1 MTENREPP
9 FEPPDDVAAEVPLP
23 VPPSQAAAAAV
34 PKAGQPPS
42 KETGLA
48 RAAGVVSLATLLS
61 RALGL
66 IREQIFAAFFGA
78 GFAVD
83 AFQVAF
89 RIPNLLRDL
98 FAEGAMSAAFVPTLT
113 QVQERQGP
121 EAAMRLANLVV
132 NFLLVTVSVVCLL
145 GILFADRLVPWMAP
159 GFGQVPGKLELTTQM
174 TRIMTPFLLL
184 VALAAAVMG
193 VLNTRRVFFIPA
205 IAPTMLN
212 LALIASGFLIA
223 PFMPRFGLQP
233 IVGMAFGVILGGLGQ
248 LLIQVPALAAQ
259 GFRWKPIFSFRD
271 PGVLRI
277 VGLMAPA
284 AVGLAATQVNIF
296 VNTFLASMLPQGSV
310 SWLNYAYRLMQL
322 PIGLFGVAIATVTLA
337 EVSRHAARREM
348 PELKRTISFS
358 LRFGLFLTLPATML
372 LIALAHPIVALLYQH
387 GRFGANDS
395 WETAQA
401 LWAYAVG
408 LSAFSA
414 VRVLVPV
421 YYSLGMTRIPVT
433 ISFVTIALNVVLNL
447 ALMGPLRHRGLA
459 LATSIS
465 SVVNFVLLFEMLRR
479 KIGPMGGRLLARS
492 TAKIFLASLLAAM
505 AAYTAALGVER
516 VLGLVSVTA
525 RVAVVASGLAAA
537 TVMYLA
543 AVFALRIQESG
554 PLFAFI
560 ARVVAARSGRGTKR

>member
-1 MTENREPP
+1 MTESREVPT
-9 FEPPDDVAAEVPLP
+9 PPDDAGAAH
-23 VPPSQAAAAAV
+23 QAAPAR
-34 PKAGQPPS
+34 
-42 KETGLA
+42 ETGLA
-48 RAAGVVSLATLLS
+48 RAAGIVSLATLAS
-61 RALGL
+61 RLLGL

-78 GFAVD
+78 GLAVD

-113 QVQERQGP
+113 RVQETEGR
-121 EAAMRLANLVV
+121 EAAMRLANLVM
-132 NFLLVTVSVVCLL
+132 NFLVVTVSAICIL
-145 GILFADRLVPWMAP
+145 GIVFADHIVPLMAP

-223 PFMPRFGLQP
+223 PICPRLELEP
-233 IVGMAFGVILGGLGQ
+233 IVGMAFGVLLGGLGQ
-248 LLIQVPALAAQ
+248 LFIQVPALWAQ
-259 GFRWKPIFSFRD
+259 GFRWRPEISFRD

-277 VGLMAPA
+277 VTLMSPA

-296 VNTFLASMLPQGSV
+296 VNTFLASLLPQGSV

-337 EVSRHAARREM
+337 EVSRHAARKEM

-358 LRFGLFLTLPATML
+358 LRFGLFLTLPATMIL
-372 LIALAHPIVALLYQH
+372 MALAHPIVALLYQH
-387 GRFGANDS
+387 GRFGPDDS
-395 WETAQA
+395 WQTAQA
-401 LWAYAVG
+401 LWGYAVG

-433 ISFVTIALNVVLNL
+433 ISFITIAINVVLNIM
-447 ALMGPLRHRGLA
+447 LMEPLQHRGLA

-465 SVVNFVLLFEMLRR
+465 SVLNFVLLFEVLRR
-479 KIGPMGGRLLARS
+479 KIGPMGGRALSRS
-492 TAKIFLASLLAAM
+492 AGKIFLASLLAAL
-505 AAYTAALGVER
+505 AAFAAAWEVESW
-516 VLGLVSVTA
+516 LGLTSVIA
-525 RVAVVASGLAAA
+525 RMAVVGSGLAAA
-537 TVMYLA
+537 AAVYLA
-543 AVFALRIQESG
+543 AVFTLRIEEG
-554 PLFAFI
+554 APLFAFI
-560 ARVVAARSGRGTKR
+560 ARSLSRPGPGTRAG

>member
-1 MTENREPP
+1 MSREVPP
-9 FEPPDDVAAEVPLP
+9 PPDDDDAAI
-23 VPPSQAAAAAV
+23 PSAV
-34 PKAGQPPS
+34 PRSEAAPPAAPPPGRPAAGR
-42 KETGLA
+42 EAGLA
-48 RAAGVVSLATLLS
+48 RAAGVVSLATLAS

-66 IREQIFAAFFGA
+66 IREQVFAAFFGA

-113 QVQERQGP
+113 RVQEREGP
-121 EAAMRLANLVV
+121 EAAMRLANLVM
-132 NFLLVTVSVVCLL
+132 NFLLVTVSAVCLL

-193 VLNTRRVFFIPA
+193 VLNTRRIFFIPA

-212 LALIASGFLIA
+212 IALIASGFLLS
-223 PFMPRFGLQP
+223 PLCPRFGLHP
-233 IVGMAFGVILGGLGQ
+233 IVGMAGGVILGGLGQ
-248 LLIQVPALAAQ
+248 LLIQVPALYAQ
-259 GFRWKPIFSFRD
+259 GFRWRPEISFRD

-277 VGLMAPA
+277 VTLMAPA
-284 AVGLAATQVNIF
+284 AIGLAATQVNIF
-296 VNTFLASMLPQGSV
+296 VNTFLASLLPQGSV

-372 LIALAHPIVALLYQH
+372 LVALAHPIVALLYQH
-387 GRFGANDS
+387 GRFLSTDS
-395 WETAQA
+395 WETAHA
-401 LWAYAVG
+401 LWGYALG

-421 YYSLGMTRIPVT
+421 YYSLGMTRVPVT
-433 ISFVTIALNVVLNL
+433 ISFVTIAVNIGLNV
-447 ALMGPLRHRGLA
+447 ALMGPLRHGGLA
-459 LATSIS
+459 LATSIA
-465 SVVNFVLLFEMLRR
+465 SVLNFVLLFEFLRR

-492 TAKIFLASLLAAM
+492 GLKILLASLLAAG
-505 AAYTAALGVER
+505 AAYGVATGLER
-516 VLGLVSVTA
+516 TIGLASVGERLLVVLA
-525 RVAVVASGLAAA
+525 GLAAA
-537 TVMYLA
+537 TVVYVTA
-543 AVFALRIQESG
+543 TFTLRIQESA
-554 PLFAFI
+554 PFYAFL
-560 ARVVAARSGRGTKR
+560 ARFLPGKR

>member
-1 MTENREPP
+1 VTHEATP
-9 FEPPDDVAAEVPLP
+9 PPDDPAVPSAVP
-23 VPPSQAAAAAV
+23 ASQAVPPAAPSSPTTAA
-34 PKAGQPPS
+34 GR
-42 KETGLA
+42 EGGLA
-48 RAAGVVSLATLLS
+48 RAAGIVSLATLAS
-61 RALGL
+61 RVLGL
-66 IREQIFAAFFGA
+66 IREQVFAAFFGA

-113 QVQERQGP
+113 RVQEREGP

-132 NFLLVTVSVVCLL
+132 NFLLVTVSTICLL
-145 GILFADRLVPWMAP
+145 GVLFADRLVPWMAP

-184 VALAAAVMG
+184 VALAAAAMG
-193 VLNTRRVFFIPA
+193 VLNTRRIFFVPA

-212 LALIASGFLIA
+212 LALIAAGFVLS
-223 PFMPRFGLQP
+223 PLCPRFGLQP
-233 IVGMAFGVILGGLGQ
+233 IVGMAFGVLLGGLGQ
-248 LLIQVPALAAQ
+248 LLIQVPSLYSQ
-259 GFRWKPIFSFRD
+259 GFRWRPAISFRD

-277 VGLMAPA
+277 VTLMAPA

-296 VNTFLASMLPQGSV
+296 VNTFLASMLRQGSV

-358 LRFGLFLTLPATML
+358 LRFGLFLTLPATMIL
-372 LIALAHPIVALLYQH
+372 MALAHPIVALLYQH
-387 GRFGANDS
+387 GRFGPEDS
-395 WETAQA
+395 VQTAQA
-401 LWAYAVG
+401 LWGYAVG

-421 YYSLGMTRIPVT
+421 YYSLGMTRVPVT
-433 ISFVTIALNVVLNL
+433 ISFVTIAVNIVLNIL
-447 ALMGPLRHRGLA
+447 LMHPLQHRGLA

-465 SVVNFVLLFEMLRR
+465 SVLNFVLLFEMLRR
-479 KIGPMGGRLLARS
+479 KIGPMGGRVLARAAS
-492 TAKIFLASLLAAM
+492 KIFLASLLAAL
-505 AAYTAALGVER
+505 AAFAVATGLGR
-516 VLGLVSVTA
+516 AMGPTGLIA
-525 RVAVVASGLAAA
+525 RLAVVLAGLLTASI
-537 TVMYLA
+537 VYLA
-543 AVFALRIQESG
+543 ATFTLRIEESV
-554 PLFAFI
+554 PLFAFF
-560 ARVVAARSGRGTKR
+560 ARFFPKAGRR

>member
-1 MTENREPP
+1 VTESREVPT
-9 FEPPDDVAAEVPLP
+9 PPDDAGAAH
-23 VPPSQAAAAAV
+23 QAGPAR
-34 PKAGQPPS
+34 
-42 KETGLA
+42 ETGLA
-48 RAAGVVSLATLLS
+48 RAAGIVSLATLAS
-61 RALGL
+61 RLLGL

-78 GFAVD
+78 GLAVD

-113 QVQERQGP
+113 RVQETEGR
-121 EAAMRLANLVV
+121 EAAMRLANLVM
-132 NFLLVTVSVVCLL
+132 NFLVVTVSAICIL
-145 GILFADRLVPWMAP
+145 GIVFADHVVPLMAP

-223 PFMPRFGLQP
+223 PICPRFGLEP
-233 IVGMAFGVILGGLGQ
+233 IVGMAFGVLLGGLGQ
-248 LLIQVPALAAQ
+248 LFIQVPALWGQ
-259 GFRWKPIFSFRD
+259 GFRWRPEISFRD

-277 VGLMAPA
+277 VTLMAPA

-296 VNTFLASMLPQGSV
+296 VNTFLASLLPQGSV

-322 PIGLFGVAIATVTLA
+322 PIGLFGVAIATVMLA
-337 EVSRHAARREM
+337 EVSRHAARKEM

-358 LRFGLFLTLPATML
+358 LRFGLFLTLPATMIL
-372 LIALAHPIVALLYQH
+372 MALAHPIVALLYQH
-387 GRFGANDS
+387 GRFGPDDS
-395 WETAQA
+395 WQTAQA
-401 LWAYAVG
+401 LWGYAVG

-433 ISFVTIALNVVLNL
+433 ISFITIAINVVLNIM
-447 ALMGPLRHRGLA
+447 LMEPLQHRGLA

-465 SVVNFVLLFEMLRR
+465 SVLNFVLLFEVLRR
-479 KIGPMGGRLLARS
+479 KIGPMGGRALSRS
-492 TAKIFLASLLAAM
+492 AGKIFLASLLAAL
-505 AAYTAALGVER
+505 AAFAAAWEVESW
-516 VLGLVSVTA
+516 LGLTSVIA
-525 RVAVVASGLAAA
+525 RMAVVGSGLAAA
-537 TVMYLA
+537 TAVYLA
-543 AVFALRIQESG
+543 AVFALRIAEG
-554 PLFAFI
+554 APLFAFI
-560 ARVVAARSGRGTKR
+560 ARFLRRPGPGTRAG

>member
-1 MTENREPP
+1 MSREVPP
-9 FEPPDDVAAEVPLP
+9 PPDDDDAAIPSPVPLSES
-23 VPPSQAAAAAV
+23 VPPAAGREA
-34 PKAGQPPS
+34 
-42 KETGLA
+42 GLA
-48 RAAGVVSLATLLS
+48 RAAGVISLATLVS

-66 IREQIFAAFFGA
+66 IREQVFAAFFGA

-113 QVQERQGP
+113 RVQEGEGP
-121 EAAMRLANLVV
+121 EAAMRLANLVI
-132 NFLLVTVSVVCLL
+132 NFLLVTVSAICLL

-159 GFGQVPGKLELTTQM
+159 GFGAVPGKLELTTQM

-184 VALAAAVMG
+184 VAVAAAVMG

-212 LALIASGFLIA
+212 LALIAAGFVIS
-223 PFMPRFGLQP
+223 PFLPRFGLQP

-248 LLIQVPALAAQ
+248 LFIQVPALYGQ
-259 GFRWKPIFSFRD
+259 GFRWRPAISFRD
-271 PGVLRI
+271 PGVIRI
-277 VGLMAPA
+277 VTLMAPA
-284 AVGLAATQVNIF
+284 AIGLAATQVNIF

-372 LIALAHPIVALLYQH
+372 LVAMAHPIVALLYQH
-387 GRFGANDS
+387 GRFAASDS
-395 WETAQA
+395 LQTAHA
-401 LWAYAVG
+401 LWGYALG

-421 YYSLGMTRIPVT
+421 YYSLGMTRVPVT
-433 ISFVTIALNVVLNL
+433 ISFITIAVNIVLNL
-447 ALMGPLRHRGLA
+447 LLMHPLRHGGLA
-459 LATSIS
+459 LATSIA
-465 SVVNFVLLFEMLRR
+465 SVLNFVLLFEVLRR
-479 KIGPMGGRLLARS
+479 KIGPMGGRVLARS
-492 TAKIFLASLLAAM
+492 FGKILLGSVLAAGAAYGVTTGLEHAMGLTSTAARLLIVVAGIVAASLV
-505 AAYTAALGVER
+505 YV
-516 VLGLVSVTA
+516 
-525 RVAVVASGLAAA
+525 AA
-537 TVMYLA
+537 T
-543 AVFALRIQESG
+543 FTLRIQESA
-554 PLFAFI
+554 PFYAFL
-560 ARVVAARSGRGTKR
+560 ARFLPRKR

>member
-1 MTENREPP
+1 VTNEATP
-9 FEPPDDVAAEVPLP
+9 PPDDPAVPSA
-23 VPPSQAAAAAV
+23 VPPSQAVPPAA
-34 PKAGQPPS
+34 PPS
-42 KETGLA
+42 PATTAGREGGLA
-48 RAAGVVSLATLLS
+48 RAAGIVSLATLAS
-61 RALGL
+61 RVLGL
-66 IREQIFAAFFGA
+66 IREQVFAAFFGA

-113 QVQERQGP
+113 RVQEREGR

-132 NFLLVTVSVVCLL
+132 NFLLVTVSTVCLL
-145 GILFADRLVPWMAP
+145 GVLFADRLVPWMAP

-184 VALAAAVMG
+184 VALAAAAMG
-193 VLNTRRVFFIPA
+193 VLNTRRIFFVPA

-212 LALIASGFLIA
+212 LALIAAGFVLS
-223 PFMPRFGLQP
+223 PLCPRFGLQP

-248 LLIQVPALAAQ
+248 LLIQVPSLYSQ
-259 GFRWKPIFSFRD
+259 GFRWRPAISFRD

-277 VGLMAPA
+277 VTLMAPA

-296 VNTFLASMLPQGSV
+296 VNTFLASMLRQGSV

-358 LRFGLFLTLPATML
+358 LRFGLFLTLPATMIL
-372 LIALAHPIVALLYQH
+372 MAMAHPIVALLYQH
-387 GRFGANDS
+387 GRFGAEDS
-395 WETAQA
+395 VQTAQA
-401 LWAYAVG
+401 LWGYALG

-421 YYSLGMTRIPVT
+421 YYSLGMTRVPVT
-433 ISFVTIALNVVLNL
+433 ISFVTIAVNVVLNIL
-447 ALMGPLRHRGLA
+447 LMHPLQHRGLA

-465 SVVNFVLLFEMLRR
+465 SVLNFALLFEMLRR
-479 KIGPMGGRLLARS
+479 KIGPMGGRVLARAAS
-492 TAKIFLASLLAAM
+492 KIFLASLLAAL
-505 AAYTAALGVER
+505 AAFAVATGLGHAMGPNGLIARLVV
-516 VLGLVSVTA
+516 VLA
-525 RVAVVASGLAAA
+525 GLATASI
-537 TVMYLA
+537 VYLA
-543 AVFALRIQESG
+543 ATFTLRIEESV
-554 PLFAFI
+554 PLFAFF
-560 ARVVAARSGRGTKR
+560 ARFFPRAGRR

>member
-1 MTENREPP
+1 MSREVPP
-9 FEPPDDVAAEVPLP
+9 PPDDDDAAIPSAVPLSES
-23 VPPSQAAAAAV
+23 VPPAAGREA
-34 PKAGQPPS
+34 
-42 KETGLA
+42 GLA
-48 RAAGVVSLATLLS
+48 RAAGVVSLATLVS

-66 IREQIFAAFFGA
+66 IREQVFAAFFGA

-113 QVQERQGP
+113 RVQEREGP
-121 EAAMRLANLVV
+121 EAAMRLANLVI
-132 NFLLVTVSVVCLL
+132 NFLLVTVSAICLL

-159 GFGQVPGKLELTTQM
+159 GFGAVPGKLELTTQM

-184 VALAAAVMG
+184 VAVAAAVMG

-212 LALIASGFLIA
+212 LALIAAGFVIS
-223 PFMPRFGLQP
+223 PFLPRFGLQP

-248 LLIQVPALAAQ
+248 LFIQVPALYGQ
-259 GFRWKPIFSFRD
+259 GFRWRPAISFRD
-271 PGVLRI
+271 PGVIRI
-277 VGLMAPA
+277 VTLMAPA
-284 AVGLAATQVNIF
+284 AIGLAATQVNIF

-372 LIALAHPIVALLYQH
+372 LVAMAHPIVALLYQH
-387 GRFGANDS
+387 GRFHAEDS
-395 WETAQA
+395 WETAHA
-401 LWAYAVG
+401 LWGYALG

-421 YYSLGMTRIPVT
+421 YYSLGMTRVPVT
-433 ISFVTIALNVVLNL
+433 ISFITIAVNIVLNIV
-447 ALMGPLRHRGLA
+447 LMHPLRHGGLA
-459 LATSIS
+459 LATSIA
-465 SVVNFVLLFEMLRR
+465 SVLNFVLLFEVLRR
-479 KIGPMGGRLLARS
+479 KIGPMGGRVLARS
-492 TAKIFLASLLAAM
+492 FGKILLGSVLAAGAAYGVTTGLEHAMGLTSTAARLLIVVAGIVAASLV
-505 AAYTAALGVER
+505 YV
-516 VLGLVSVTA
+516 
-525 RVAVVASGLAAA
+525 AA
-537 TVMYLA
+537 T
-543 AVFALRIQESG
+543 FTLRIQESA
-554 PLFAFI
+554 PFYAFL
-560 ARVVAARSGRGTKR
+560 ARFLPRKR

>member
-1 MTENREPP
+1 MTESREVPP
-9 FEPPDDVAAEVPLP
+9 PPDDAGAARP
-23 VPPSQAAAAAV
+23 AAR
-34 PKAGQPPS
+34 S
-42 KETGLA
+42 RETGLA
-48 RAAGVVSLATLLS
+48 HAAGVVSLATLAS
-61 RALGL
+61 RLLGL
-66 IREQIFAAFFGA
+66 IREQVFAAFFGA
-78 GFAVD
+78 GLAVD

-113 QVQERQGP
+113 RVHETEGR
-121 EAAMRLANLVV
+121 EAAMRLANLVI
-132 NFLLVTVSVVCLL
+132 NFLVVTVSAICLL
-145 GILFADRLVPWMAP
+145 GIVFADNIVPLMAP

-223 PFMPRFGLQP
+223 PICPRFGLEP
-233 IVGMAFGVILGGLGQ
+233 IVGMAFGVLLGGLGQ
-248 LLIQVPALAAQ
+248 LLIQVPALWAQ
-259 GFRWKPIFSFRD
+259 GFRWRPEISFRD

-277 VGLMAPA
+277 VTLMAPA
-284 AVGLAATQVNIF
+284 AIGLAATQVNIF
-296 VNTFLASMLPQGSV
+296 VNTFLASLLPQGSV

-358 LRFGLFLTLPATML
+358 LRFGLFLTLPATMI

-387 GRFGANDS
+387 GRFTPDDS
-395 WETAQA
+395 WQTAQA
-401 LWAYAVG
+401 LWGYAVG

-433 ISFVTIALNVVLNL
+433 ISFVTIAINVVLNIM
-447 ALMGPLRHRGLA
+447 LMEPLQHRGLA

-465 SVVNFVLLFEMLRR
+465 SVLNFVLLFEVLRR
-479 KIGPMGGRLLARS
+479 KIGPMGGRALSRS
-492 TAKIFLASLLAAM
+492 AGKIFLASLLAAL
-505 AAYTAALGVER
+505 AAFAAAWEVESW
-516 VLGLVSVTA
+516 LGLTSVIA
-525 RVAVVASGLAAA
+525 RMAVVGSGISAA
-537 TVMYLA
+537 TAVYLA
-543 AVFALRIQESG
+543 AVFALRIEESA
-554 PLFAFI
+554 PFFAFM
-560 ARVVAARSGRGTKR
+560 ARFLRRPGPGTPAG

>member
-1 MTENREPP
+1 MTSEFPP
-9 FEPPDDVAAEVPLP
+9 PPDDAS
-23 VPPSQAAAAAV
+23 PPARREA
-34 PKAGQPPS
+34 
-42 KETGLA
+42 GLA
-48 RAAGVVSLATLLS
+48 RAAGVVSLATLVS

-66 IREQIFAAFFGA
+66 IREQVFAAFFGA

-113 QVQERQGP
+113 KVQERDGR

-145 GILFADRLVPWMAP
+145 GVLFADRLVPWMAP

-193 VLNTRRVFFIPA
+193 VLNTRRVFFVPA

-212 LALIASGFLIA
+212 LALIAAGFVLS
-223 PFMPRFGLQP
+223 PLCPRFGLHP
-233 IVGMAFGVILGGLGQ
+233 IVGMAVGVLLGGLGQ
-248 LLIQVPALAAQ
+248 LLIQVPSLYAQ
-259 GFRWKPIFSFRD
+259 GFRWRPAISFRD

-277 VGLMAPA
+277 VTLMAPA
-284 AVGLAATQVNIF
+284 AIGLAATQVNIF
-296 VNTFLASMLPQGSV
+296 VNTFLASLLQQGSV

-358 LRFGLFLTLPATML
+358 LRFGLFLTLPATMVL
-372 LIALAHPIVALLYQH
+372 MALAHPIVALLYQH
-387 GRFGANDS
+387 GRFNARDS
-395 WETAQA
+395 WQTAQA
-401 LWAYAVG
+401 LWGYALG

-433 ISFVTIALNVVLNL
+433 ISFVTIAVNIVLNVL
-447 ALMGPLRHRGLA
+447 LMHPLQHRGLA

-465 SVVNFVLLFEMLRR
+465 SVLNFTLLFEMLRR
-479 KIGPMGGRLLARS
+479 KIGPMGGRALARS
-492 TAKIFLASLLAAM
+492 GAKIFLASLLAA
-505 AAYTAALGVER
+505 AAGFAAATGVEHAM
-516 VLGLVSVTA
+516 GLVGLIA
-525 RVAVVASGLAAA
+525 RLLVVGAGLAAA
-537 TVMYLA
+537 AVVYIA
-543 AVFALRIQESG
+543 AVFTLRIEESV
-554 PLFAFI
+554 PLFAF
-560 ARVVAARSGRGTKR
+560 AARFLPGLGRR

>member
-1 MTENREPP
+1 VTESREVPP
-9 FEPPDDVAAEVPLP
+9 PPDDAGAAP
-23 VPPSQAAAAAV
+23 QAAPAR
-34 PKAGQPPS
+34 
-42 KETGLA
+42 ETGLA
-48 RAAGVVSLATLLS
+48 RAAGIVSLATLAS
-61 RALGL
+61 RLLGL
-66 IREQIFAAFFGA
+66 IREQVFAAFFGA
-78 GFAVD
+78 GLAVD

-113 QVQERQGP
+113 RVQETEGRD
-121 EAAMRLANLVV
+121 AAMRLANLVI
-132 NFLLVTVSVVCLL
+132 NFLLVAVSAICIL
-145 GILFADRLVPWMAP
+145 GIVFADNIVPLMAP

-223 PFMPRFGLQP
+223 PICPRFGLEP
-233 IVGMAFGVILGGLGQ
+233 IVGMAFGVLLGGLGQ
-248 LLIQVPALAAQ
+248 LFIQVPALWAQ
-259 GFRWKPIFSFRD
+259 GFRWRPEISFRD

-277 VGLMAPA
+277 VTLMAPA

-296 VNTFLASMLPQGSV
+296 VNTFLASLLPQGSV

-358 LRFGLFLTLPATML
+358 LRFGLFLTLPATMIL
-372 LIALAHPIVALLYQH
+372 MALAHPIVALLYQH
-387 GRFGANDS
+387 GRFGPDDS
-395 WETAQA
+395 WQTAQA
-401 LWAYAVG
+401 LWGYAVG

-433 ISFVTIALNVVLNL
+433 ISFVTIAINVVLNIM
-447 ALMGPLRHRGLA
+447 LMEPLQHRGLA

-465 SVVNFVLLFEMLRR
+465 SVLNFVLLFEVLRR
-479 KIGPMGGRLLARS
+479 KIGPMGGRALSRS
-492 TAKIFLASLLAAM
+492 AGKIFLASLLAAL
-505 AAYTAALGVER
+505 AAFAAAWEVESWLGLTSVVARIAVVGSGLSTAA
-516 VLGLVSVTA
+516 
-525 RVAVVASGLAAA
+525 AV
-537 TVMYLA
+537 YLA
-543 AVFALRIQESG
+543 AVFALRIQESA

-560 ARVVAARSGRGTKR
+560 ARFLRRPGQGTAG

>member
-1 MTENREPP
+1 VTESREVPT
-9 FEPPDDVAAEVPLP
+9 PPDDAGAAH
-23 VPPSQAAAAAV
+23 QAAPAR
-34 PKAGQPPS
+34 
-42 KETGLA
+42 ETGLA
-48 RAAGVVSLATLLS
+48 RAAGIVSLATLAS
-61 RALGL
+61 RLLGL

-78 GFAVD
+78 GLAVD

-113 QVQERQGP
+113 RVQETEGR
-121 EAAMRLANLVV
+121 EAAMRLANLVM
-132 NFLLVTVSVVCLL
+132 NFLVVTVSAICIL
-145 GILFADRLVPWMAP
+145 GIVFADHIVPLMAP

-223 PFMPRFGLQP
+223 PICPRFGLEP
-233 IVGMAFGVILGGLGQ
+233 IVGMAFGVLLGGLGQ
-248 LLIQVPALAAQ
+248 LFIQVPALWGQ
-259 GFRWKPIFSFRD
+259 GFRWRPEISFRD

-277 VGLMAPA
+277 VTLMAPA

-296 VNTFLASMLPQGSV
+296 VNTFLASLLPQGSV

-337 EVSRHAARREM
+337 EVSRHAARKEM

-358 LRFGLFLTLPATML
+358 LRFGLFLTLPATMIL
-372 LIALAHPIVALLYQH
+372 MALAHPIVALLYQH
-387 GRFGANDS
+387 GRFGPDDS
-395 WETAQA
+395 WQTAQA
-401 LWAYAVG
+401 LWGYAVG

-433 ISFVTIALNVVLNL
+433 ISFVTIAINVVLNIM
-447 ALMGPLRHRGLA
+447 LMEPLQHRGLA

-465 SVVNFVLLFEMLRR
+465 SVLNFVLLFEVLRR
-479 KIGPMGGRLLARS
+479 KIGPMGGRALSRS
-492 TAKIFLASLLAAM
+492 AGKILLASLLAAL
-505 AAYTAALGVER
+505 AAFAAAWEVESW
-516 VLGLVSVTA
+516 LGLTSVIA
-525 RVAVVASGLAAA
+525 RMAVVGSGLAAA
-537 TVMYLA
+537 AAVYLA
-543 AVFALRIQESG
+543 AVFALRIEEG
-554 PLFAFI
+554 APLFAFI
-560 ARVVAARSGRGTKR
+560 ARFLRRPGPGTRAG

>member
-1 MTENREPP
+1 VSREVPP
-9 FEPPDDVAAEVPLP
+9 PPDDDDAAIPSPVPLSES
-23 VPPSQAAAAAV
+23 VPPAAGREA
-34 PKAGQPPS
+34 
-42 KETGLA
+42 GLA
-48 RAAGVVSLATLLS
+48 RAAGVISLATLVS

-66 IREQIFAAFFGA
+66 IREQVFAAFFGA

-113 QVQERQGP
+113 RVQEGEGP
-121 EAAMRLANLVV
+121 EAAMRLANLVI
-132 NFLLVTVSVVCLL
+132 NFLLVTVSAICLL

-159 GFGQVPGKLELTTQM
+159 GFGAVPGKLELTTQM

-184 VALAAAVMG
+184 VAVAAAVMG

-212 LALIASGFLIA
+212 LALIAAGFVIS
-223 PFMPRFGLQP
+223 PFLPRFGLQP

-248 LLIQVPALAAQ
+248 LFIQVPALYGQ
-259 GFRWKPIFSFRD
+259 GFRWRPAISFRD
-271 PGVLRI
+271 PGVIRI
-277 VGLMAPA
+277 VTLMAPA
-284 AVGLAATQVNIF
+284 AIGLAATQVNIF

-372 LIALAHPIVALLYQH
+372 LVAMAHPIVALLYQH
-387 GRFGANDS
+387 GRFAASDS
-395 WETAQA
+395 LQTAHA
-401 LWAYAVG
+401 LWGYALG

-421 YYSLGMTRIPVT
+421 YYSLGMTRVPVT
-433 ISFVTIALNVVLNL
+433 ISFITIAVNIVLNL
-447 ALMGPLRHRGLA
+447 LLMHPLRHGGLA
-459 LATSIS
+459 LATSIA
-465 SVVNFVLLFEMLRR
+465 SVLNFVLLFEVLRR
-479 KIGPMGGRLLARS
+479 KIGPMGGRVLARS
-492 TAKIFLASLLAAM
+492 FGKILLGSVLAAGAAYGVTTGLEHAMGLTSTAARLLIVVAGIVAASLVYVAATFTLRIEESAPFYAFLARFLP
-505 AAYTAALGVER
+505 R
-516 VLGLVSVTA
+516 
-525 RVAVVASGLAAA
+525 
-537 TVMYLA
+537 
-543 AVFALRIQESG
+543 
-554 PLFAFI
+554 
-560 ARVVAARSGRGTKR
+560 KR

>member
-1 MTENREPP
+1 MTESREVPP
-9 FEPPDDVAAEVPLP
+9 PPDDAGAAP
-23 VPPSQAAAAAV
+23 QAAPAR
-34 PKAGQPPS
+34 
-42 KETGLA
+42 ETGLA
-48 RAAGVVSLATLLS
+48 RAAGIVSLATLAS
-61 RALGL
+61 RLLGL
-66 IREQIFAAFFGA
+66 IREQVFAAFFGA
-78 GFAVD
+78 GLAVD

-113 QVQERQGP
+113 RVQETEGR
-121 EAAMRLANLVV
+121 EAAMRLANLVI
-132 NFLLVTVSVVCLL
+132 NFLLVAVSAICIL
-145 GILFADRLVPWMAP
+145 GIVFADNIVPLMAP

-223 PFMPRFGLQP
+223 PICPRFGLEP
-233 IVGMAFGVILGGLGQ
+233 IVGMAFGVLLGGLGQ
-248 LLIQVPALAAQ
+248 LFIQVPALWAQ
-259 GFRWKPIFSFRD
+259 GFRWRPEISFRD

-277 VGLMAPA
+277 VTLMAPA

-296 VNTFLASMLPQGSV
+296 VNTFLASLLPQGSV

-358 LRFGLFLTLPATML
+358 LRFGLFLTLPATMIL
-372 LIALAHPIVALLYQH
+372 MALAHPIVALLYQH
-387 GRFGANDS
+387 GRFGPDDS
-395 WETAQA
+395 WQTAQA
-401 LWAYAVG
+401 LWGYAVG

-433 ISFVTIALNVVLNL
+433 ISFVTIAINVVLNIM
-447 ALMGPLRHRGLA
+447 LMEPLQHRGLA

-465 SVVNFVLLFEMLRR
+465 SVLNFVLLFEVLRR
-479 KIGPMGGRLLARS
+479 KIGPMGGRALSRS
-492 TAKIFLASLLAAM
+492 AGKIFLASLLAAL
-505 AAYTAALGVER
+505 AAFAAAWEVESW
-516 VLGLVSVTA
+516 LGLTSVVA
-525 RVAVVASGLAAA
+525 RVAVVGSGLSAAA
-537 TVMYLA
+537 AVYLA
-543 AVFALRIQESG
+543 AVFALRIQESA

-560 ARVVAARSGRGTKR
+560 ARFLRRPGRGTAG

>member
-1 MTENREPP
+1 MTESREVPT
-9 FEPPDDVAAEVPLP
+9 PPDDAGAAH
-23 VPPSQAAAAAV
+23 QAAPAR
-34 PKAGQPPS
+34 
-42 KETGLA
+42 ETGLA
-48 RAAGVVSLATLLS
+48 RAAGIVSLATLAS
-61 RALGL
+61 RLLGL

-78 GFAVD
+78 GLAVD

-113 QVQERQGP
+113 RVQETEGR
-121 EAAMRLANLVV
+121 EAAMRLANLVM
-132 NFLLVTVSVVCLL
+132 NFLVVTVSAICIL
-145 GILFADRLVPWMAP
+145 GIVFADHIVPLMAP

-223 PFMPRFGLQP
+223 PICPRFGLEP
-233 IVGMAFGVILGGLGQ
+233 IVGMAFGVLLGGLGQ
-248 LLIQVPALAAQ
+248 LFIQVPALWGQ
-259 GFRWKPIFSFRD
+259 GFRWRPEISFRD

-277 VGLMAPA
+277 VTLMAPA

-296 VNTFLASMLPQGSV
+296 VNTFLASLLPQGSV

-337 EVSRHAARREM
+337 EVSRHAARKEM

-358 LRFGLFLTLPATML
+358 LRFGLFLTLPATMIL
-372 LIALAHPIVALLYQH
+372 MALAHPIVALLYQH
-387 GRFGANDS
+387 GRFGPDDS
-395 WETAQA
+395 WQTAQA
-401 LWAYAVG
+401 LWGYAVG

-433 ISFVTIALNVVLNL
+433 ISFVTIAINVVLNIM
-447 ALMGPLRHRGLA
+447 LMEPLQHRGLA

-465 SVVNFVLLFEMLRR
+465 SVLNFVLLFEVLRR
-479 KIGPMGGRLLARS
+479 KIGPMGGRALSRS
-492 TAKIFLASLLAAM
+492 AGKIFLASLLAAL
-505 AAYTAALGVER
+505 AAFAAAWEVESW
-516 VLGLVSVTA
+516 LGLTSVIA
-525 RVAVVASGLAAA
+525 RMAVVGSGLAAA
-537 TVMYLA
+537 AAVYLA
-543 AVFALRIQESG
+543 AVFALRIEEG
-554 PLFAFI
+554 APLFAFI
-560 ARVVAARSGRGTKR
+560 ARFLRRPGPGTRAG

>member
-1 MTENREPP
+1 MSREVPP
-9 FEPPDDVAAEVPLP
+9 PPDDDDAVIPSAAPLSES
-23 VPPSQAAAAAV
+23 VPPANPPAAGREA
-34 PKAGQPPS
+34 
-42 KETGLA
+42 GLA
-48 RAAGVVSLATLLS
+48 RAAGVVSLATLVS

-66 IREQIFAAFFGA
+66 IREQVFAAFFGA

-113 QVQERQGP
+113 RVQEREGP
-121 EAAMRLANLVV
+121 EAAMRLANLVI
-132 NFLLVTVSVVCLL
+132 NFLLVTVSAICLL

-159 GFGQVPGKLELTTQM
+159 GFGAVPGKLELTTQM

-184 VALAAAVMG
+184 VAVAAAVMG
-193 VLNTRRVFFIPA
+193 TLNTRRVFFIPA

-212 LALIASGFLIA
+212 LALIAAGFVIS
-223 PFMPRFGLQP
+223 PFLPRFGLQP

-248 LLIQVPALAAQ
+248 LLIQVPALYGQ
-259 GFRWKPIFSFRD
+259 GFRWRPAISFRD
-271 PGVLRI
+271 PGVIRI
-277 VGLMAPA
+277 VTLMAPA
-284 AVGLAATQVNIF
+284 AIGLAATQVNIF

-372 LIALAHPIVALLYQH
+372 LVAMAHPIVALLYQH
-387 GRFGANDS
+387 GRFHAEDS
-395 WETAQA
+395 WQTAHA
-401 LWAYAVG
+401 LWGYALG

-433 ISFVTIALNVVLNL
+433 ISFITIAVNIVLNIV
-447 ALMGPLRHRGLA
+447 LMHPLRHGGLA
-459 LATSIS
+459 LATSIA
-465 SVVNFVLLFEMLRR
+465 SVLNFVLLFEVLRR
-479 KIGPMGGRLLARS
+479 KIGPMGGRVLARS
-492 TAKIFLASLLAAM
+492 FGKILLGSVLAAGAAYGVTTGLEHAMGLTTTAARLLIVVAGIVAASLV
-505 AAYTAALGVER
+505 YI
-516 VLGLVSVTA
+516 
-525 RVAVVASGLAAA
+525 AA
-537 TVMYLA
+537 T
-543 AVFALRIQESG
+543 FTLRIQESA
-554 PLFAFI
+554 PFYAFL
-560 ARVVAARSGRGTKR
+560 ARFLPRKR

>member
-1 MTENREPP
+1 MTESREVPP
-9 FEPPDDVAAEVPLP
+9 PPDDAGAAP
-23 VPPSQAAAAAV
+23 QAAPAR
-34 PKAGQPPS
+34 
-42 KETGLA
+42 ETGLA
-48 RAAGVVSLATLLS
+48 RAAGIVSLATLAS
-61 RALGL
+61 RLLGL
-66 IREQIFAAFFGA
+66 IREQVFAAFFGA
-78 GFAVD
+78 GLAVD

-113 QVQERQGP
+113 RVQETEGR
-121 EAAMRLANLVV
+121 EAAMRLANLVI
-132 NFLLVTVSVVCLL
+132 NFLVVTVSVICIL
-145 GILFADRLVPWMAP
+145 GIVFADHIVPLMAP

-223 PFMPRFGLQP
+223 PICPRFGLEP
-233 IVGMAFGVILGGLGQ
+233 IVGMAFGVLLGGLGQ
-248 LLIQVPALAAQ
+248 LFIQVPALWSQ
-259 GFRWKPIFSFRD
+259 GFRWRPEISFRD

-277 VGLMAPA
+277 VTLMAPA

-296 VNTFLASMLPQGSV
+296 VNTFLASLLPQGSV

-348 PELKRTISFS
+348 PALKRTISFS
-358 LRFGLFLTLPATML
+358 LRFGLFLTLPATMIL
-372 LIALAHPIVALLYQH
+372 MSLAHPIVALLYQH
-387 GRFGANDS
+387 GRFGADDS
-395 WETAQA
+395 WQTAQA
-401 LWAYAVG
+401 LWGYAVG

-433 ISFVTIALNVVLNL
+433 ISFVTIAINVVLNIM
-447 ALMGPLRHRGLA
+447 LMEPLQHRGLA

-465 SVVNFVLLFEMLRR
+465 SVLNFVLLFEVLRR
-479 KIGPMGGRLLARS
+479 KIGPMGGRALSRS
-492 TAKIFLASLLAAM
+492 AGKIFLASLLAAL
-505 AAYTAALGVER
+505 AAFAAAWEVEGW
-516 VLGLVSVTA
+516 LGLTSVVA
-525 RVAVVASGLAAA
+525 RIAVVGSGLFAA
-537 TVMYLA
+537 TAVYLV
-543 AVFALRIQESG
+543 AVFALRIEEG
-554 PLFAFI
+554 APLFAFI
-560 ARVVAARSGRGTKR
+560 ARFLRRPGQGTRAG

>member
-1 MTENREPP
+1 VTKSREVPP
-9 FEPPDDVAAEVPLP
+9 PPDDAVAARPARQTA
-23 VPPSQAAAAAV
+23 PP
-34 PKAGQPPS
+34 P
-42 KETGLA
+42 ETGLA
-48 RAAGVVSLATLLS
+48 RAAGIVSLATLAS
-61 RALGL
+61 RLMGL
-66 IREQIFAAFFGA
+66 IREQVFAAFFGA

-113 QVQERQGP
+113 RVQETDGR
-121 EAAMRLANLVV
+121 EAAMRLANLVI
-132 NFLLVTVSVVCLL
+132 NFLLVTVSTICLF
-145 GILFADRLVPWMAP
+145 GMAFADRIVPWMAP
-159 GFGQVPGKLELTTQM
+159 GFGQVPGKLELTTQL

-205 IAPTMLN
+205 VAPTMLN

-223 PFMPRFGLQP
+223 PICPRFGLEP
-233 IVGMAFGVILGGLGQ
+233 IVGMAFGVLLGGLGQ
-248 LLIQVPALAAQ
+248 LLIQVPALWAQ
-259 GFRWKPIFSFRD
+259 GFRWRPEISFRD

-277 VGLMAPA
+277 VTLMAPA

-296 VNTFLASMLPQGSV
+296 VNTFLASLLPQGSV

-358 LRFGLFLTLPATML
+358 LRFGLFLTLPATMI

-387 GRFGANDS
+387 GRFGAEDS
-395 WETAQA
+395 WQTAQA
-401 LWAYAVG
+401 LWGYAVG

-433 ISFVTIALNVVLNL
+433 ISFVTIAINVVLNIM
-447 ALMGPLRHRGLA
+447 LMGPLRHRGLA

-465 SVVNFVLLFEMLRR
+465 SVLNFFLLFEVLRR
-479 KIGPMGGRLLARS
+479 KIGPMGGRALSLAAGKIFFASLIAALAALAVAWGVEHSLGLTSVLAR
-492 TAKIFLASLLAAM
+492 LL
-505 AAYTAALGVER
+505 
-516 VLGLVSVTA
+516 
-525 RVAVVASGLAAA
+525 VVGSGLAAA
-537 TVMYLA
+537 AAVYLA
-543 AVFALRIQESG
+543 AVFALRIGESA
-554 PLFAFI
+554 PLFAFV
-560 ARVVAARSGRGTKR
+560 ARFLRRPRPGSAGGPGR

>member
-1 MTENREPP
+1 VTNEATPPPTPAATRE
-9 FEPPDDVAAEVPLP
+9 
-23 VPPSQAAAAAV
+23 
-34 PKAGQPPS
+34 G
-42 KETGLA
+42 GLA
-48 RAAGVVSLATLLS
+48 RAAGIVSLATLVS
-61 RALGL
+61 RVLGL
-66 IREQIFAAFFGA
+66 VREQVFAAFFGA

-113 QVQERQGP
+113 KVQERDGP

-132 NFLLVTVSVVCLL
+132 NFLLVTVSAVCLL

-159 GFGQVPGKLELTTQM
+159 GFGAVPGKLELTTQM

-193 VLNTRRVFFIPA
+193 VLNTRRIFFVPA

-212 LALIASGFLIA
+212 LALIASGFVLS
-223 PFMPRFGLQP
+223 PLCPRFGLQP
-233 IVGMAFGVILGGLGQ
+233 IVGMAFGVLLGGLGQ
-248 LLIQVPALAAQ
+248 LLIQVPSLYGQ
-259 GFRWKPIFSFRD
+259 GFRWRPLISFRD

-277 VGLMAPA
+277 VTLMAPA

-296 VNTFLASMLPQGSV
+296 VNTLLASMLRQGSV
-310 SWLNYAYRLMQL
+310 SWLNYAYRLMPL
-322 PIGLFGVAIATVTLA
+322 PTARFGVASPSVTLA

-358 LRFGLFLTLPATML
+358 LRFGLFLTLPATMIL
-372 LIALAHPIVALLYQH
+372 MALAHPIVALLYQH
-387 GRFGANDS
+387 GRFGPEDS
-395 WETAQA
+395 VQTAQA
-401 LWAYAVG
+401 LWGYAVG

-433 ISFVTIALNVVLNL
+433 ISFVTIAVNVVLNIV
-447 ALMGPLRHRGLA
+447 LMNPLQHRGLA

-465 SVVNFVLLFEMLRR
+465 SVLNFALLFEMLRR
-479 KIGPMGGRLLARS
+479 KIGPMGGRVLAR
-492 TAKIFLASLLAAM
+492 AAGKIFIASLLAAL
-505 AAYTAALGVER
+505 AAFAVATGLGR
-516 VLGLVSVTA
+516 AMGPASLTA
-525 RVAVVASGLAAA
+525 RFVVVLAGLLTASI
-537 TVMYLA
+537 VYLA
-543 AVFALRIQESG
+543 ATFTFRIEESV
-554 PLFAFI
+554 PLFAFL
-560 ARVVAARSGRGTKR
+560 ARFFPRVGRR

>member
-1 MTENREPP
+1 MTESREVPP
-9 FEPPDDVAAEVPLP
+9 PPDDAGAAP
-23 VPPSQAAAAAV
+23 QAAPAR
-34 PKAGQPPS
+34 
-42 KETGLA
+42 ETGLA
-48 RAAGVVSLATLLS
+48 RAAGIVSLATLAS
-61 RALGL
+61 RLLGL
-66 IREQIFAAFFGA
+66 IREQVFAAFFGA
-78 GFAVD
+78 GLAVD

-113 QVQERQGP
+113 RVQETEGRD
-121 EAAMRLANLVV
+121 AAMRLANLVI
-132 NFLLVTVSVVCLL
+132 NFLVVTVSVICIL
-145 GILFADRLVPWMAP
+145 GIVFADHIVPLMAP

-223 PFMPRFGLQP
+223 PICPRFGLEP
-233 IVGMAFGVILGGLGQ
+233 IVGMAFGVLLGGLGQ
-248 LLIQVPALAAQ
+248 LFIQVPALWSQ
-259 GFRWKPIFSFRD
+259 GFRWRPEISFRD

-277 VGLMAPA
+277 VTLMAPA

-296 VNTFLASMLPQGSV
+296 VNTFLASLLPQGSV

-348 PELKRTISFS
+348 PALKRTISFS
-358 LRFGLFLTLPATML
+358 LRFGLFLTLPATMIL
-372 LIALAHPIVALLYQH
+372 MALAHPIVALLYQH
-387 GRFGANDS
+387 GRFGASDS
-395 WETAQA
+395 WQTAQA
-401 LWAYAVG
+401 LWGYAVG

-433 ISFVTIALNVVLNL
+433 ISFVTIAINVVLNIM
-447 ALMGPLRHRGLA
+447 LMEPLQHRGLA

-465 SVVNFVLLFEMLRR
+465 SVLNFVLLFEVLRR
-479 KIGPMGGRLLARS
+479 KIGPMGGRALSRS
-492 TAKIFLASLLAAM
+492 AGKIFFASLLAAL
-505 AAYTAALGVER
+505 AAFAAAWEVEGW
-516 VLGLVSVTA
+516 LGLTSVVA
-525 RVAVVASGLAAA
+525 RTAVVGSGLFAA
-537 TVMYLA
+537 TAVYLV
-543 AVFALRIQESG
+543 AVFALRIEEG
-554 PLFAFI
+554 APLFAFI
-560 ARVVAARSGRGTKR
+560 ARFLRRPGQGTRAG

>member
-1 MTENREPP
+1 VTESREVPP
-9 FEPPDDVAAEVPLP
+9 PPDDAGAAP
-23 VPPSQAAAAAV
+23 QAAPAR
-34 PKAGQPPS
+34 
-42 KETGLA
+42 ETGLA
-48 RAAGVVSLATLLS
+48 RAAGIVSLATLAS
-61 RALGL
+61 RLLGL
-66 IREQIFAAFFGA
+66 IREQVFAAFFGA
-78 GFAVD
+78 GLAVD

-113 QVQERQGP
+113 RVQETEGR
-121 EAAMRLANLVV
+121 EAAMRLANLVI
-132 NFLLVTVSVVCLL
+132 NFLLVAVSAICIL
-145 GILFADRLVPWMAP
+145 GIVFADNIVPLMAP

-223 PFMPRFGLQP
+223 PICPRFGLEP
-233 IVGMAFGVILGGLGQ
+233 IVGMAFGVLLGGLGQ
-248 LLIQVPALAAQ
+248 LFIQVPALWAQ
-259 GFRWKPIFSFRD
+259 GFRWRPEISFRD

-277 VGLMAPA
+277 VTLMAPA

-296 VNTFLASMLPQGSV
+296 VNTFLASLLPQGSV

-358 LRFGLFLTLPATML
+358 LRFGLFLTLPATMIL
-372 LIALAHPIVALLYQH
+372 MALAHPIVALLYQH
-387 GRFGANDS
+387 GRFGPDDS
-395 WETAQA
+395 WQTAQA
-401 LWAYAVG
+401 LWGYAVG

-433 ISFVTIALNVVLNL
+433 ISFVTIAINVVLNIM
-447 ALMGPLRHRGLA
+447 LMEPLQHRGLA

-465 SVVNFVLLFEMLRR
+465 SVLNFVLLFEVLRR
-479 KIGPMGGRLLARS
+479 KIGPMGGRALSRS
-492 TAKIFLASLLAAM
+492 AGKIFLASLLAAL
-505 AAYTAALGVER
+505 AAFAAAWEVESW
-516 VLGLVSVTA
+516 LGLTSVVA
-525 RVAVVASGLAAA
+525 RVAVVGSGLSAAA
-537 TVMYLA
+537 AVYLA
-543 AVFALRIQESG
+543 AVFALRIQESA

-560 ARVVAARSGRGTKR
+560 ARFLRRPGRGTAG

>member
-1 MTENREPP
+1 MTESREVPP
-9 FEPPDDVAAEVPLP
+9 PPDDAGAAP
-23 VPPSQAAAAAV
+23 QAAPAR
-34 PKAGQPPS
+34 
-42 KETGLA
+42 ETGLA
-48 RAAGVVSLATLLS
+48 RAAGIVSLATLAS
-61 RALGL
+61 RLLGL
-66 IREQIFAAFFGA
+66 IREQVFAAFFGA
-78 GFAVD
+78 GLAVD

-113 QVQERQGP
+113 RVQETEGRD
-121 EAAMRLANLVV
+121 AAMRLANLVI
-132 NFLLVTVSVVCLL
+132 NFLLVAVSAICIL
-145 GILFADRLVPWMAP
+145 GIVFADNIVPLMAP

-223 PFMPRFGLQP
+223 PICPRFGLEP
-233 IVGMAFGVILGGLGQ
+233 IVGMAFGVLLGGLGQ
-248 LLIQVPALAAQ
+248 LFIQVPALWAQ
-259 GFRWKPIFSFRD
+259 GFRWRPEISFRD

-277 VGLMAPA
+277 VTLMAPA

-296 VNTFLASMLPQGSV
+296 VNTFLASLLPQGSV

-358 LRFGLFLTLPATML
+358 LRFGLFLTLPATMIL
-372 LIALAHPIVALLYQH
+372 MALAHPIVALLYQH
-387 GRFGANDS
+387 GRFGPDDS
-395 WETAQA
+395 WQTAQA
-401 LWAYAVG
+401 LWGYAVG

-433 ISFVTIALNVVLNL
+433 ISFVTIAINVVLNIM
-447 ALMGPLRHRGLA
+447 LMEPLQHRGLA

-465 SVVNFVLLFEMLRR
+465 SVLNFVLLFEVLRR
-479 KIGPMGGRLLARS
+479 KIGPMGGRALSRS
-492 TAKIFLASLLAAM
+492 AGKIFLASLLAAL
-505 AAYTAALGVER
+505 AAFAAAWEVESWLGLTSVVARIAVVGSGLSTAA
-516 VLGLVSVTA
+516 
-525 RVAVVASGLAAA
+525 AV
-537 TVMYLA
+537 YLA
-543 AVFALRIQESG
+543 AVFALRIQESA

-560 ARVVAARSGRGTKR
+560 ARFLRRPGQGTAG

>member
-1 MTENREPP
+1 VTESREVPP
-9 FEPPDDVAAEVPLP
+9 PPDDAGAARR
-23 VPPSQAAAAAV
+23 AAPAR
-34 PKAGQPPS
+34 
-42 KETGLA
+42 ETGLA
-48 RAAGVVSLATLLS
+48 RAAGIVSLATLAS
-61 RALGL
+61 RLLGL
-66 IREQIFAAFFGA
+66 IREQVFAAFFGA
-78 GFAVD
+78 GLAVD

-113 QVQERQGP
+113 RVQETEGRD
-121 EAAMRLANLVV
+121 AAMRLANLVI
-132 NFLLVTVSVVCLL
+132 NFLLVAVSAICIL
-145 GILFADRLVPWMAP
+145 GIVFADNIVPLMAP

-193 VLNTRRVFFIPA
+193 ALNTRRVFFIPA

-223 PFMPRFGLQP
+223 PICPRFGLEP
-233 IVGMAFGVILGGLGQ
+233 IVGMAFGVLLGGLGQ
-248 LLIQVPALAAQ
+248 LFIQVPALWAQ
-259 GFRWKPIFSFRD
+259 GFRWRPEISFRD

-277 VGLMAPA
+277 VTLMAPA

-296 VNTFLASMLPQGSV
+296 VNTFLASLLPQGSV

-358 LRFGLFLTLPATML
+358 LRFGLFLTLPATMIL
-372 LIALAHPIVALLYQH
+372 MALAHPIVALLYQH
-387 GRFGANDS
+387 GRFGPDDS
-395 WETAQA
+395 WQTAQA
-401 LWAYAVG
+401 LWGYAVG

-433 ISFVTIALNVVLNL
+433 ISFVTIAINVVLNIM
-447 ALMGPLRHRGLA
+447 LMEPLQHRGLA

-465 SVVNFVLLFEMLRR
+465 SVLNFVLLFEVLRR
-479 KIGPMGGRLLARS
+479 KIGPMGGRALSRS
-492 TAKIFLASLLAAM
+492 AGKIFLASLLAAL
-505 AAYTAALGVER
+505 AAFAAAWEVESW
-516 VLGLVSVTA
+516 LGLTSVVA
-525 RVAVVASGLAAA
+525 RMAVVGSGLSVAAA
-537 TVMYLA
+537 VYLA
-543 AVFALRIQESG
+543 AVFALRIQESA

-560 ARVVAARSGRGTKR
+560 ARFLRRPGQGTPAG